1 MAADARTAL
10 TGNAARLVQD
20 EQRCVLMED
29 EIANELLVRRLRDGL
44 ARNRLRRRRP
54 DLRRDA
60 NRLTGLEPVARVG
73 ALAVET
79 DLAGAEQPFERT
91 MGELG
96 EMTLE
101 PAVEAQSGLVG
112 STRAPDETEAALS
125 TGVSMQ
131 ASLAFFSLAK
141 KRAVH
146 QRPPAPAS
154 QLPLCAYGLSAAFK
168 PPRAQRSEG
177 VRRTSG
183 SRSSGAARCESTP
196 IRSGLMPIRSRL

>member
-1 MAADARTAL
+1 MPL
-10 TGNAARLVQD
+10 
-20 EQRCVLMED
+20 VLMED

-112 STRAPDETEAALS
+112 FDARTWRDRSCSFDWRLH
-125 TGVSMQ
+125 
-131 ASLAFFSLAK
+131 ASVLAFFSLAK
-141 KRAVH
+141 KRGG
-146 QRPPAPAS
+146 APK
-154 QLPLCAYGLSAAFK
+154 AA
-168 PPRAQRSEG
+168 
-177 VRRTSG
+177 
-183 SRSSGAARCESTP
+183 RSSLATAFALTD
-196 IRSGLMPIRSRL
+196 